1 MNNIDFNTLLE
12 RNKIALNIKSF
23 LDHFQKNKKNTAI
36 QRGIYIYG
44 TSGSGKTFFIKKLL
58 ETLGYDIILY
68 DSGDFRNKQIID
80 SIKHNNM
87 SDINV
92 LSLFTK
98 QSKPLVIIMD
108 EIDAMNNGDKGGIN
122 TLIKLIRPKKT
133 KKQKLEEISYIPIIC
148 IGNNHIDKKIT
159 ELIKVCYTIELPSP
173 TNKQLTKIIEIY
185 MPNIIKE
192 KNILIKVLNYIQNDL
207 GLLFTLYKLY
217 INNYNFNSEN
227 MEFLMSK
234 NIAEDTKDTVKKII
248 NKKCIIS
255 NNNDTININD
265 ADRTIIA
272 LLWHENIIEQLNYMD
287 KKESIKLYIKLL
299 DNICESDY
307 VDRITFQKQIWQ
319 FNEMSFLI
327 KIFYN
332 NLLFKETLPNCPDLQ
347 HIRFTKVLTKYSNE
361 YNNQIFLQTL
371 SHILFLDKKDVFSL
385 FIMLQKIYT
394 EEQIYKICKGYEISK
409 LDVNR
414 IYRYIDKFYNT
425 SSANTAKTANSANSA
440 NTSNTSNKT
449 NKLKVAN
456 TDFFNYSE
464 YSHCSQYSKC
474 NQYSQYTQE
483 NEDNEYDEDNEYNED
498 NN

>member
-1 MNNIDFNTLLE
+1 MNNVDFNTLLD
-12 RNKIALNIKSF
+12 RNKIALNIKLF
-23 LDHFQKNKKNTAI
+23 LDFFQKNKKNISI

-80 SIKHNNM
+80 TIKHNNM

-159 ELIKVCYTIELPSP
+159 ELIKVCYTIELPAP
-173 TNKQLTKIIEIY
+173 TNKQLTKVIEIY
-185 MPNIIKE
+185 MPNIYKE
-192 KNILIKVLNYIQNDL
+192 NLILTNVLNYIQNDL

-217 INNYNFNSEN
+217 INNYKFNTEN
-227 MEFLMSK
+227 MGFLMSK
-234 NIAEDTKDTVKKII
+234 NIAEDTKDSVKKII
-248 NKKCIIS
+248 NKKCTIS
-255 NNNDTININD
+255 NNNTININD
-265 ADRTIIA
+265 ADRTIIG
-272 LLWHENIIEQLNYMD
+272 LLWHENIIEQLNYID

-299 DNICESDY
+299 NNICEADY

-332 NLLFKETLPNCPDLQ
+332 NLLFKETIPKCPDLRY
-347 HIRFTKVLTKYSNE
+347 IRFTKVLTKYSNE

-371 SHILFLDKKDVFSL
+371 SHILFLDRKDVFSF
-385 FIMLQKIYT
+385 FIKLQKMYT
-394 EEQIYKICKGYEISK
+394 EEEIYTICKTYDISK

-414 IYRYIDKFYNT
+414 IYRYIDKFYNKLIPNT
-425 SSANTAKTANSANSA
+425 EQFLDNSDIEDYNLDNLNNLNNLNNMNNLNDSESS
-440 NTSNTSNKT
+440 
-449 NKLKVAN
+449 
-456 TDFFNYSE
+456 DI
-464 YSHCSQYSKC
+464 
-474 NQYSQYTQE
+474 
-483 NEDNEYDEDNEYNED
+483 
-498 NN
+498 

>member
-1 MNNIDFNTLLE
+1 MNTIDFNTLLE
-12 RNKIALNIKSF
+12 RNKIALNIKLF
-23 LDHFQKNKKNTAI
+23 LDFFQKNKKNVSI

-58 ETLGYDIILY
+58 ESLGYDIILY

-92 LSLFTK
+92 LSILTK

-159 ELIKVCYTIELPSP
+159 ELIKVCYTIELPAP
-173 TNKQLTKIIEIY
+173 TNKQLTKVIETH
-185 MPNIIKE
+185 MQNIVKD
-192 KNILIKVLNYIQNDL
+192 KNVLTKVLNYIQNDL
-207 GLLFTLYKLY
+207 GLLFTVYKLY

-227 MEFLMSK
+227 MGFLVSK
-234 NIAEDTKDTVKKII
+234 NIAEDTKDTVKKLI
-248 NKKCIIS
+248 NKKCNIS
-255 NNNDTININD
+255 TNNDTININD
-265 ADRTIIA
+265 ADRTIIG
-272 LLWHENIIEQLNYMD
+272 LLWHENIIEQLNYIN
-287 KKESIKLYIKLL
+287 KKDSIKLYIKLL
-299 DNICESDY
+299 DNICEADY
-307 VDRITFQKQIWQ
+307 IDRITFQKQIWQ
-319 FNEMSFLI
+319 FNEMSFLT

-332 NLLFKETLPNCPDLQ
+332 NLLFKESIPKCPDIRY
-347 HIRFTKVLTKYSNE
+347 IRFTKVLTKYSNE

-385 FIMLQKIYT
+385 FIKLQKIYT
-394 EEQIYKICKGYEISK
+394 EEQIYTICKGYDISK

-414 IYRYIDKFYNT
+414 IYRYIDKFYN
-425 SSANTAKTANSANSA
+425 
-440 NTSNTSNKT
+440 
-449 NKLKVAN
+449 KLQPTINNLDNQKN
-456 TDFFNYSE
+456 NEIINYHE
-464 YSHCSQYSKC
+464 DIKYIQVNEENQDNQD
-474 NQYSQYTQE
+474 NQYNQYNQ
-483 NEDNEYDEDNEYNED
+483 YNEYNED
-498 NN
+498 N